1 MVLNSNTFA
10 DTTNS
15 SGIDWSRHR
24 GDEAFSVAW
33 IDYNNDGRQDLWISG
48 HGYNNPTPR
57 NSAGKFPA
65 LYINQGNGRFNNIFE
80 EDWRRGQGGDIHG
93 ATWIDFDNDGDQDVF
108 ASGGGALGQN
118 NVGQPNLF
126 FVNNNGT
133 LTNQASDRNITYDLG
148 RSRSSLWV
156 DVNGDGRLDVVQL
169 VALRNDNRGPTVY
182 FQQRPNGTFAAPR
195 NLNLPGGSRY
205 AQLADLTGDGSLE
218 VVIQGTNEFPIRV
231 FDISNGNFNNITNQ
245 FNFPLT
251 FDPSNPDNADFF
263 NRTSAR
269 DSIIADFDNDGDN
282 DFFLTRSDIALS
294 NQSPSVFRAAND
306 IVVADL
312 LNRGRQIGF
321 SFRTTGQIALDISD
335 IFEQEPNLNANQI
348 FIGASG
354 RNPTAAELRAFRN
367 TDTPTSINLDV
378 ENTSR
383 PSLVLNRNSNG
394 VNGIA
399 GNRSS
404 KGIYIGFDNNSQTW
418 QVRLS
423 SNQPE
428 IFRAIVESTAN
439 VTDVR
444 PINFSNPNPASR
456 GLTDQLWTYDSNNR
470 RFVNRQNVG
479 LNTPTLSQ
487 SAVAADFDNDKDID
501 IYIAN
506 SSTTINQPNI
516 LYENRGDG
524 TFRTVEM
531 AGGARGFRVGPSHL
545 DFNIGARL
553 ATADYN
559 NDGAVDIFVGST
571 TIKSPRKTYLGTPSQ
586 LFRNRGNGNN
596 WILLDLEGVESNRDA
611 IGAQV
616 RLTSGGVTQLREQ
629 NGGIHVF
636 AQNDQRLHFGLGQDN
651 RIDRIEIRWPSGEVQ
666 TLNNV
671 GVNQILRVR
680 EDGTTPP
687 PPNPI
692 PTPGEN
698 DDNII
703 GTNGA
708 DNLSGGVGND
718 TIAGRGGRDVLDG
731 GTGNDIL
738 FGQVGID
745 TLSGGAGA
753 DNFRYTERNHRNDV
767 ITDFQPGQDT
777 IQISASGF
785 GGGLTPGNVSAG
797 QFVLGNSAT
806 DGNDRFLYN
815 ANNGRVLF
823 DPDGTGSAGKIV
835 IATLEN
841 RPDFDN
847 GDLEII

>member
-1 MVLNSNTFA
+1 MVLNRNTFIDA
-10 DTTNS
+10 TDN
-15 SGIDWSRHR
+15 SGIRWSRHR

-48 HGYNNPTPR
+48 HGYNNAFSRNPT
-57 NSAGKFPA
+57 GKFPA
-65 LYINQGNGRFNNIFE
+65 LYINQGNGRFNNIFD

-93 ATWIDFDNDGDQDVF
+93 TTWIDFDNDGDQDVF
-108 ASGGGALGQN
+108 ASGGGALGQGN
-118 NVGQPNLF
+118 SGQPNLF
-126 FVNNNGT
+126 FVNNNGI
-133 LTNQASDRNITYDLG
+133 LNNQADSRNLAYDIG

-156 DVNGDGRLDVVQL
+156 DVNRDGRLDVIQL
-169 VALRNDNRGPTVY
+169 VALRDDRRGPTVY
-182 FQQRPNGTFAAPR
+182 FEQRPNGTFAAPR

-205 AQLADLTGDGSLE
+205 AQLADLTGDGNLE
-218 VVIQGTNEFPIRV
+218 IVIQGTNEFPIRV
-231 FDISNGNFNNITNQ
+231 FDTSRGTLNNITNQ

-282 DFFLTRSDIALS
+282 DFFLTRSDVALT
-294 NQSPSVFRAAND
+294 NQNPSVFKAGND
-306 IVVADL
+306 ILVADL
-312 LNRGRQIGF
+312 LNQGRQIGF
-321 SFRTTGQIALDISD
+321 SFKTNGQIALDISD
-335 IFEQEPNLNANQI
+335 IFEREPNLNANQI

-354 RNPTAAELRAFRN
+354 RNPTQAELRAFVN
-367 TDTPTSINLDV
+367 TDTPTSVNLQI
-378 ENTSR
+378 ENTNR
-383 PSLVLNRNSNG
+383 PSLVLSRNSAG

-399 GNRSS
+399 GNRSRR
-404 KGIYIGFDNNSQTW
+404 GIYIGFDNNTQTW

-423 SNQPE
+423 SNQSE

-444 PINFSNPNPASR
+444 PINFSNPNTASR
-456 GLTDQLWTYDSNNR
+456 ALTDQLWTYDSNNR
-470 RFVNRQNVG
+470 RFVNRTNVG
-479 LNTPTLSQ
+479 LNTPTLAQ

-506 SSTTINQPNI
+506 SFTTINQPNI

-524 TFRTVEM
+524 TFRTVEI
-531 AGGARGFRVGPSHL
+531 AGGAAGGRVGPSHL

-559 NDGAVDIFVGST
+559 NDGAVDIFVAST
-571 TIKSPRKTYLGTPSQ
+571 TMKTPRKTYLGTPSQ
-586 LFRNRGNGNN
+586 LFRNRGNNNN
-596 WILLDLEGVESNRDA
+596 WILLDLEGTESNRDA

-616 RLTSGGVTQLREQ
+616 KLTSGGVTQLREQ

-651 RIDRIEIRWPSGEVQ
+651 RIDRIEIFWPSGKRQ
-666 TLNNV
+666 TLRNV

-687 PPNPI
+687 PPP
-692 PTPGEN
+692 PPPPGGSGEN
-698 DDNII
+698 IV
-703 GTNGA
+703 GTNSA
-708 DNLSGGVGND
+708 DDLSGGSGDD
-718 TIAGRGGRDVLDG
+718 TLSGRGGRDVLNG
-731 GTGNDIL
+731 GAGDDVL

-745 TLSGGAGA
+745 TLTGGAGA
-753 DNFRYTERNHRNDV
+753 DDFLYTELNHRNDI
-767 ITDFQPGQDT
+767 ITDFESGQDT
-777 IQISASGF
+777 IQISASAF
-785 GGGLTPGNVSAG
+785 GGGLTPGNVSVG
-797 QFVLGNSAT
+797 QFVLGNTPT
-806 DGNDRFLYN
+806 DSSDRFLYN

-835 IATLEN
+835 IATLTN
-841 RPDFDN
+841 KPDFDN
-847 GDLEII
+847 GDLEIV